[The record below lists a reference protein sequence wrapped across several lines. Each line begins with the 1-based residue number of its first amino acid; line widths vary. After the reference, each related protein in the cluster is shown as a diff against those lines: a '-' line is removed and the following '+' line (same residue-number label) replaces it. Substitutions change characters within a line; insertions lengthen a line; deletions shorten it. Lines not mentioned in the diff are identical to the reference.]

1 MSAQEAF
8 AASAAGPRT
17 AFAAAAAALCGA
29 PFRLHGRDPE
39 TGLDCVGLVVAALE
53 RCGRHAMAPEGYA
66 LRALSVTPL
75 LGFAERN
82 GFAASQ
88 LHAPGEAG
96 DLLLLRPSAIQAHLA
111 IALDHDRFV
120 HAHAG
125 LGKVV
130 IGQGQQPGE
139 TIARWRLTAKG

>member
-1 MSAQEAF
+1 MSVPRRAQDE
-8 AASAAGPRT
+8 R
-17 AFAAAAAALCGA
+17 AFAAAAAALSGI
-29 PFRLHGRDPE
+29 PFRLHGRDPA

-53 RCGRHAMAPEGYA
+53 RCGRQAVAPEGYA
-66 LRALSVTPL
+66 LRALSVAPL

-82 GFAASQ
+82 GFSAHDPRTPTQ
-88 LHAPGEAG
+88 AG
-96 DLLLLRPSAIQAHLA
+96 NLVLLRLSAIQAHLA

-125 LGKVV
+125 LRKVV
-130 IGQGQQPGE
+130 IESGLLPGE

>member
-1 MSAQEAF
+1 MNTGF
-8 AASAAGPRT
+8 AASAE
-17 AFAAAAAALCGA
+17 ALSGT
-29 PFRLHGRDPE
+29 PFRLHGRDPA

-53 RCGRHAMAPEGYA
+53 RCGRQAIAPEGYA
-66 LRALSVTPL
+66 LRALSVAPL

-82 GFAASQ
+82 GFCPHDPRTPTQ
-88 LHAPGEAG
+88 AG
-96 DLLLLRPSAIQAHLA
+96 DLVLLRLSAIQAHLA
-111 IALDHDRFV
+111 IILDTGRFV

-130 IGQGQQPGE
+130 IETGLLPGE

>member
-1 MSAQEAF
+1 MN
-8 AASAAGPRT
+8 AGE

-29 PFRLHGRDPE
+29 PFRLHGRHPA
-39 TGLDCVGLVVAALE
+39 TGLDCVGLVAVALE
-53 RCGRHAMAPEGYA
+53 RCGQTVVAPEGYA

-75 LGFAERN
+75 LGFAARN
-82 GFAASQ
+82 GFAA
-88 LHAPGEAG
+88 ADVAAVAEAG
-96 DLLLLRPSAIQAHLA
+96 DLLLLRLSPIQAHLA
-111 IALDHDRFV
+111 IALDGERFV

-130 IGQGQQPGE
+130 IGHGALPGE